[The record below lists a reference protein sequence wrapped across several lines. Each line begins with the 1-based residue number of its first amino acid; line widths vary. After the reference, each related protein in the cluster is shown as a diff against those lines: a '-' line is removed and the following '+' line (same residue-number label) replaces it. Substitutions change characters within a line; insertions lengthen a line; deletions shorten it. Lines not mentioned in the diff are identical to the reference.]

1 MLDLHLPMLNKGSK
15 RKKPI
20 LRDNSKKKKMK
31 SMNLS
36 PVTNNNL
43 PNNLHKLSNST
54 TMKSNKLKRDPLIP
68 KVFTIKRCK
77 IKLMNTRIESM
88 KCLTLTRITTM
99 LLKKKKLPSK
109 LICKTSL
116 PKSKRRMKLWDSK
129 FKIKIS
135 ISKNLRS
142 HMLIFRIVLRTKVIK
157 STRSLPRKDGILMRK
172 LNNFNLKLVK
182 EKELSSN
189 MRTLKKVLIIK
200 LKIKINNLT
209 KSKLN
214 MLAIKLL

>member
-15 RKKPI
+15 TKKPI
-20 LRDNSKKKKMK
+20 SRDNSKRKKMK

-43 PNNLHKLSNST
+43 PNNFRKLSNSM
-54 TMKSNKLKRDPLIP
+54 TMKSNKLKRDPRTP

-88 KCLTLTRITTM
+88 KCLMVMRTTIM
-99 LLKKKKLPSK
+99 LLKKKKPPLK

-116 PKSKRRMKLWDSK
+116 LKSKKRMKLWDSK

-142 HMLIFRIVLRTKVIK
+142 HMLIFRTVLRTKVIK
-157 STRSLPRKDGILMRK
+157 LARSLPKKDGILMRK
-172 LNNFNLKLVK
+172 LKFFNLKLVK
-182 EKELSSN
+182 EKELSFN
-189 MRTLKKVLIIK
+189 MRTLKKVLITK
-200 LKIKINNLT
+200 LKIRINYWKKL
-209 KSKLN
+209 KLN
-214 MLAIKLL
+214 MVLIKLL